1 MMRRVSLMPVTLV
14 LVAMPASAQ
23 SARDLASQGIA
34 AYRALEYED
43 ASSLLRR
50 AVGTT
55 GSRALRDSA
64 RAEAFV
70 YLGAAELFQNRS
82 ESAGVAFG
90 RALEAEPTYRAD
102 ELVFPPEVTGVFEAV
117 RRRTAFI
124 RVSAPTDTT
133 IRPGPERFHVRLH
146 ASAPHA
152 VFVEL
157 ALRDGRVARQLY
169 AGTIGDSLDVAW
181 DGLGSDQS
189 TPLEGPLT
197 LRVISQTDEQ
207 RRIVRLALETEF
219 EGDDT
224 LSLPAQPPPAAL
236 LPEREYNSQRL
247 GALVTG
253 VMTGI
258 AAAALPSFVGSGE
271 ASRTRY
277 VIGGVIG
284 LAGVVGFLM
293 QREDRPIPANV
304 AANTEK
310 RDAWLR
316 EVREAR
322 IENERR
328 RRNATLRIRTIRV
341 STSEPEGR

>member
-1 MMRRVSLMPVTLV
+1 MMRPVRLLPAVLV
-14 LVAMPASAQ
+14 LAVFPAGAQ

-34 AYRALEYED
+34 AYRALEYEN
-43 ASSLLRR
+43 ASTLLRR
-50 AVGTT
+50 AVATT
-55 GSRALRDSA
+55 GSRALSDSA

-70 YLGAAELFQNRS
+70 YLGASELFQNRS

-90 RALEAEPTYRAD
+90 RALEAEPRYRAD
-102 ELVFPPEVTGVFEAV
+102 ELVFPPEVTEIFEAV
-117 RRRTAFI
+117 RRRTAF
-124 RVSAPTDTT
+124 VSVHSATDTT
-133 IRPGPERFHVRLH
+133 IRPGPERFNVRLH

-157 ALRDGRVARQLY
+157 ALPDGRIARQLF
-169 AGTIGDSLDVAW
+169 AGTIADSLDVTW
-181 DGLGSDQS
+181 DGLGADQR

-197 LRVISQTDEQ
+197 LRIISQADEQ
-207 RRIVRLALETEF
+207 RRVVRLALETSF

-224 LSLPAQPPPAAL
+224 LALPSAPPPESL

-284 LAGVVGFLM
+284 LAGVIGFM
-293 QREDRPIPANV
+293 TQREDRPIPANV
-304 AANTEK
+304 DANRAK

-316 EVREAR
+316 EVRTAR
-322 IENERR
+322 LENEQRR
-328 RRNATLRIRTIRV
+328 RDAALRIRTTRV
-341 STSEPEGR
+341 SSDLEGR